1 MAIRP
6 TVRFLSGL
14 SLSASVSVKA
24 VTANGRVVPAAGIDL
39 SDLELF
45 PRTPDTVKNVFEAS
59 RPGDP
64 ALRVEDL
71 VAMRIELRKAQVHA
85 GPPPVI
91 RTNGSGKGMLILHLP
106 PQTLGEEAF
115 YQSPPPNLDE
125 PPESAETEN
134 ALREPPVRARA
145 AGESR
150 LAFELPPHTEIP
162 YSLEGVLSAIPDLKL
177 LVAAN
182 AKPRGKTGLVIAV
195 ADLFDMAVVNILSP
209 KRRAALATQV
219 VSSVRLAAR
228 GMGDVSTLRARNAG
242 ANSATLKPVPGG
254 AVILPG
260 GILQPRRGPKP
271 KAPSPTQ
278 TAIEI
283 PWRLVLSPHAGAA
296 WRHASRPVRS
306 QATSRT
312 ELWHTRM
319 VTPNAGDGTEIMP
332 PYRDPNRTVR
342 AIWARSGSGL
352 ERADPPMSRDLPG
365 GADDLPLAGINKP
378 FRMGLNDFDRFQIA
392 HLSSNFS
399 SPDYHPEPID
409 TKTMMLSA
417 LGGWLDSR
425 GAWDPVGLSVEEW
438 VHRASMA
445 RDHYVKVVYR
455 GFLCPFGHRVS
466 LIKVTERKFHKD
478 RDGVTPDLNQH
489 AYLRQ
494 RFYLVIREPVRRF
507 DDTAFFATESVDGTV
522 NYARQF
528 PFSRVEI
535 LTEKTPDLD
544 DPANSEV
551 QPGRGQQFF
560 WPRVGNSPFNFQCA
574 ATDLDGRRVTFELPM
589 IFMDNTIACPRNVDP
604 VTAKMTPDW
613 VLAQNFA
620 ADAATAFNASPDH
633 TADFGFQRISLAA
646 SSKPGDSAVETDEVV
661 FNMEAPERIGSGDAV
676 NNPSLRTYSAN
687 LQRPLF
693 VPKVFQVK
701 AKLGPVAHLT
711 GSGKPNTLTWN
722 AQYLRVGFNDTG
734 AEADLNLGEVFAD
747 VVQGGSIGQLD
758 FSSQGD
764 KSGGFLQPNLKPLA
778 LSRLAG
784 PIMTDPVKFATGKM
798 DAGAGF
804 PTSVSDLPLPL
815 LFGCIPLAELIQA
828 VADIAGEG
836 EKVPKF
842 VSEAGTQVE
851 TFVSTLVRLY
861 SVVIDLPSGPMGAI
875 KGALDQAQGQIED
888 IIAQANVVP
897 AAAQNAVNRLNEALA
912 LVTTLRGKVENVLA
926 TVVDQIGTDA
936 DYIGA
941 LADIPTL
948 QAKLAE
954 LLGIV
959 NSPQGQQIPANIRQS
974 IILMAGWLDTVL
986 EALDDSAQ
994 AFTTGK
1000 DVFDALAD
1008 IVGDPQVLTQLFD
1021 DPTEFGNR
1029 LSVLETAITPFRT
1042 AIDGFDLLP
1051 AGLRS
1056 TLTSALDEFADVL
1069 KIAGQITDLIE
1080 MLTGDELTIRFD
1092 WRPEIDNWSLTGSTD
1107 PGDALF
1113 RANDKRGLVVAVEG
1127 KVKKNGATSPQIG
1140 VMCSLNSFDLVMI
1153 APASFLELNF
1163 DKISF
1168 SVDSNAKMDVD
1179 VLLRDIKFVGPLSFV
1194 ETLRDLIP
1202 LDGFSDP
1209 PYLDITTE
1217 GIRAGFDIALPTI
1230 AVGVLNI
1237 SNLSLGAGFTVPFI
1251 GQPLS
1256 VTFNFCTREQP
1267 FCLTVYMFGGGGFF
1281 AVTIDPQGV
1290 QILEAAFE
1298 FGASLSVDFGVAS
1311 GGVEVMA
1318 GIYFRMEQTDAQLT
1332 GYFRLGGHVSVLGL
1346 ISASIELYL
1355 ELEYQ
1360 FSSGKCTGRAQL
1372 TIEVSVLFFS
1382 GSVTISCEKQFAGSN
1397 GDPSLRQMMG
1407 FQPELSLADE
1417 LAAIDGPD
1425 VDYGWREYAE
1435 AFA

>member
-6 TVRFLSGL
+6 TTRALSGL
-14 SLSASVSVKA
+14 SLGATVSVEA
-24 VTANGRVVPAAGIDL
+24 VMANGRVVPAAGIDL
-39 SDLELF
+39 SDLGLI
-45 PRTPDTVKNVFEAS
+45 PRPPDTIKNIFEAS
-59 RPGDP
+59 RPGAP
-64 ALRVEDL
+64 ALRVQDL
-71 VAMRIELRKAQVHA
+71 VALRIELRGASVHA

-91 RTNGSGKGMLILHLP
+91 RTNGASKGTLILHLP

-115 YQSPPPNLDE
+115 YESPPPNLDE
-125 PPESAETEN
+125 PPDSAETET

-150 LAFELPPHTEIP
+150 LAFELPPHTEIA
-162 YSLEGVLSAIPDLKL
+162 YSLEAVLEAIQGLKL

-182 AKPRGKTGLVIAV
+182 AKPRVKAAVVISV
-195 ADLFDMAVVNILSP
+195 GDLFDIAAVNALSP
-209 KRRAALATQV
+209 RRRVALAGHV
-219 VSSVRLAAR
+219 VSSLRLAAR
-228 GMGDVSTLRARNAG
+228 GGADVASLRARTAS
-242 ANSATLKPVPGG
+242 ANSAALRPVSGGVRFVPGSF
-254 AVILPG
+254 VLPR
-260 GILQPRRGPKP
+260 PGPKP
-271 KAPSPTQ
+271 KAPSAAQ
-278 TAIEI
+278 TSIEM
-283 PWRLVLSPHAGAA
+283 PWRLILSPHAGAA
-296 WRHASRPVRS
+296 WRHANGPVHS
-306 QATSRT
+306 SATGRT

-319 VTPNAGDGTEIMP
+319 VTPASDGSEIMP
-332 PYRDPNRTVR
+332 PYPDPNRTIR
-342 AIWARSGSGL
+342 AIWARSGAGL
-352 ERADPPMSRDLPG
+352 ERANPSMSGDLPG
-365 GADDLPLAGINKP
+365 GADDLPVPQNRP

-399 SPDYHPEPID
+399 SPDYRPEPID
-409 TKTMMLSA
+409 TKLMMLSA

-425 GAWDPVGLSVEEW
+425 GAWEPLGLSVEEW

-466 LIKVTERKFHKD
+466 LVKVTERKFHKD
-478 RDGVTPDLNQH
+478 RDGVLPDLNQH

-494 RFYLVIREPVRRF
+494 RFYIVVREPLRLF
-507 DDTAFFATESVDGTV
+507 GDPAFFATESVDGTV

-528 PFSRVEI
+528 PLAQVEI
-535 LTEKTPDLD
+535 LTDKTPDLD
-544 DPANSEV
+544 DPANSDL
-551 QPGRGQQFF
+551 QGRGQQFF
-560 WPRVGNSPFNFQCA
+560 WPHVGGSPFNFQCA
-574 ATDLDGRRVTFELPM
+574 ATDLDGRRVTFALPM
-589 IFMDNTIACPRNVDP
+589 IFMDNTIAAPRNVHP
-604 VTAKMTPDW
+604 VTGRITPDW
-613 VLAQNFA
+613 TLAQNFA
-620 ADAATAFNASPDH
+620 ADAATAYNASPNH
-633 TADFGFQRISLAA
+633 TVDFGLQRLSLAPSA
-646 SSKPGDSAVETDEVV
+646 KPGDSAVEAREVV
-661 FNMEAPERIGSGDAV
+661 FNMEAPQRNGSGDAV
-676 NNPSLRTYSAN
+676 NNPSLRSYSAN

-693 VPKVFQVK
+693 VPKVFQVE

-711 GSGKPNTLTWN
+711 GSARTNILQWN
-722 AQYLRVGFNDTG
+722 AQYLRVGFRDSG
-734 AEADLNLGEVFAD
+734 AEADLNAGEVFAD
-747 VVQGGSIGQLD
+747 VLQSGQVGQLD
-758 FSSQGD
+758 FSAQGD
-764 KSGGFLQPNLKPLA
+764 KSGGFVQPNLKPLA

-784 PIMTDPVKFATGKM
+784 PIMTDPVEFAKGKM
-798 DAGAGF
+798 GSGAGF

-815 LFGCIPLAELIQA
+815 LFGCIPLGALIGA

-851 TFVSTLVRLY
+851 TFIATLVRLY
-861 SVVIDLPSGPMGAI
+861 GLVSDLPSGPLGAI
-875 KGALDQAQGQIED
+875 KGALDQAQGQVAD
-888 IIAQANVVP
+888 LIAQAAAVQG
-897 AAAQNAVNRLNEALA
+897 AAQQAIDRMNEALA
-912 LVTTLRGKVENVLA
+912 LITALRSKIEAALEA
-926 TVVDQIGTDA
+926 AVDAVGA
-936 DYIGA
+936 DVDYAAA
-941 LADIPTL
+941 LADIPAL

-954 LLGIV
+954 LLAVV
-959 NSPQGQQIPANIRQS
+959 NGPQGQQIPANLRQT
-974 IILMAGWLDTVL
+974 IIQMAGWLDTVL
-986 EALDDSAQ
+986 EALDDTAQ
-994 AFTTGK
+994 VFATGK
-1000 DVFDALAD
+1000 DVFDALAA
-1008 IVGDPQVLTQLFD
+1008 IVGDPTALAQLFE
-1021 DPTEFGNR
+1021 DPAEFGAR
-1029 LSVLETAITPFRT
+1029 LQALETAIGPFRA
-1042 AIDGFDLLP
+1042 AIEGFDLLP
-1051 AGLRS
+1051 EGIRAALS
-1056 TLTSALDEFADVL
+1056 SALDEFAEVL
-1069 KIAGQITDLIE
+1069 GIAGQIVDLIE

-1107 PGDALF
+1107 PGEALF

-1127 KVKKNGATSPQIG
+1127 KVKKNGSSSPQIG
-1140 VMCSLNSFDLVMI
+1140 VMCSLNSFDLVLI

-1217 GIRAGFDIALPTI
+1217 GIHAGFDVALPSI

-1318 GIYFRMEQTDAQLT
+1318 GIYFRMEQTEASLT

-1382 GSVTISCEKQFAGSN
+1382 GSVTIHCERQFAGSN
-1397 GDPSLRQMMG
+1397 GDPSLREMMG
-1407 FQPELSLADE
+1407 FRPDLPLADE
-1417 LAAIDGPD
+1417 LAAIDGPGA
-1425 VDYGWREYAE
+1425 DYGWREYAE